1 MLVPNYFY
9 APNTIERK
17 STGLFRRLSPSFG
30 FLNGPRKGTL
40 RTELFQTFVILT
52 LNEYFLRYVVTITV
66 LLYSAP
72 GPVILNWRI
81 INALPTV
88 S

>member
-17 STGLFRRLSPSFG
+17 STGL
-30 FLNGPRKGTL
+30 NVYKCD
-40 RTELFQTFVILT
+40 
-52 LNEYFLRYVVTITV
+52 
-66 LLYSAP
+66 
-72 GPVILNWRI
+72 I
-81 INALPTV
+81 I